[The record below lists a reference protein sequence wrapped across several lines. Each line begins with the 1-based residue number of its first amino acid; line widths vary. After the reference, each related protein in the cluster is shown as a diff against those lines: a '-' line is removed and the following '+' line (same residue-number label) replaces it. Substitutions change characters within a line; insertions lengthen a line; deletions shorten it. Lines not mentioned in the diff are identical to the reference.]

1 MRSVI
6 VHLNLSTDL
15 NSTTTLSVCSVLL
28 LLLCLL
34 AFFSKDTGKIAL
46 TRREWI
52 DLGDVTCILW
62 DAAIGSLASPA
73 RLQPSNN
80 DDESPRHDSHRSHGA
95 MAAYSFLADEMIPSR
110 HPFLS
115 IRSVQNHLFPAK
127 STTRSRGSGTN
138 GLVFCTVLCGRKA
151 AAPAALLCL

>member
-52 DLGDVTCILW
+52 DLGDV
-62 DAAIGSLASPA
+62 
-73 RLQPSNN
+73 
-80 DDESPRHDSHRSHGA
+80 
-95 MAAYSFLADEMIPSR
+95 
-110 HPFLS
+110 HPVGCS
-115 IRSVQNHLFPAK
+115 DR
-127 STTRSRGSGTN
+127 
-138 GLVFCTVLCGRKA
+138 
-151 AAPAALLCL
+151 